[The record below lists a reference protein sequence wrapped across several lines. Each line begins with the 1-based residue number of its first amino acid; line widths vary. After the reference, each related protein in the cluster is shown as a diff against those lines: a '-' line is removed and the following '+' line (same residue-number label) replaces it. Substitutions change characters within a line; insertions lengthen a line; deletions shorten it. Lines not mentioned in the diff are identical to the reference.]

1 MELTEQEFHRYAR
14 HLIMNEIGEEG
25 QEKLLKSKI
34 LVVGAGG
41 LGAPALMYL
50 AAAGIGVLG
59 VIDDDEVDITN
70 LQRQIIH
77 MTHRVGDQKV
87 ISAKDTI
94 AAINP
99 GVQVITYNYRLKAD
113 NAFDLIK
120 EYDLI
125 IDGSD
130 NFETTYLIND
140 LCISIKNP

>member
-1 MELTEQEFHRYAR
+1 MK
-14 HLIMNEIGEEG
+14 I
-25 QEKLLKSKI
+25 KLLKSKI

-99 GVQVITYNYRLKAD
+99 GVQVITYNYRFIL
-113 NAFDLIK
+113 LRK
-120 EYDLI
+120 EI
-125 IDGSD
+125 
-130 NFETTYLIND
+130 
-140 LCISIKNP
+140 